1 MLLTPFCT
9 QTYRKAENH
18 AIDSPRKVS
27 EPAKGPDLLYIHLL
41 SGSIIAPQ
49 RCQPARSA
57 LLHKHVGLDRAS
69 GFDQA
74 GRSFRVKRG
83 TALPKFREAEEE

>member
-1 MLLTPFCT
+1 MLGTPLFQ

-18 AIDSPRKVS
+18 AIDSPRNVS

-49 RCQPARSA
+49 PQPQMRS
-57 LLHKHVGLDRAS
+57 S
-69 GFDQA
+69 
-74 GRSFRVKRG
+74 RSTSVRSSRSSD
-83 TALPKFREAEEE
+83 E

>member
-1 MLLTPFCT
+1 MQNALKQQFDSTCIGRVTDWAHLKRPLAAGDWK
-9 QTYRKAENH
+9 QKLVKAENH

-49 RCQPARSA
+49 LPAANA
-57 LLHKHVGLDRAS
+57 LEPLHEQRA
-69 GFDQA
+69 
-74 GRSFRVKRG
+74 
-83 TALPKFREAEEE
+83 LE

>member
-1 MLLTPFCT
+1 MLGTPLC
-9 QTYRKAENH
+9 QHMYRKAENH

-49 RCQPARSA
+49 LPAANA
-57 LLHKHVGLDRAS
+57 LEPLHERA
-69 GFDQA
+69 
-74 GRSFRVKRG
+74 
-83 TALPKFREAEEE
+83 LEPLE